1 MQKNIFII
9 YLDRNKFDCMVQ
21 NQIVPVRYDFSL
33 HTVKDFEVLNKDALY
48 SEIHTFLTTH
58 HISSCSVIMI
68 LSNNVIFEKD
78 LSEDKS
84 NQSSDV
90 ATLFL
95 ERIPYETIMHRTIKF
110 DKKTKIVATNK
121 MYLDLLKDAFEKD
134 HCKVLLTIP
143 EFVVGN
149 LISQKGLDTVAI
161 KKIISKMDS
170 LKQYDLSHLQYAQN
184 SSQSHEE
191 LSSIPEKKSHTR
203 LIVLLLVF
211 ILLIGILIVLFLIS
225 QKSSKKTIPK
235 SSVKKNQLT
244 PFPTST
250 TIILT
255 PEITPQEELISP
267 AEITE
272 TFTQ

>member
-9 YLDRNKFDCMVQ
+9 YLDRNKFDCMMQ
-21 NQIVPVRYDFSL
+21 NQIVPVRYDFPP

-48 SEIHTFLTTH
+48 SEIHIFLTTH
-58 HISSCSVIMI
+58 HISSCSVIII

-84 NQSSDV
+84 DQSSD
-90 ATLFL
+90 ATTLFL

-134 HCKVLLTIP
+134 QCKVLLMIP
-143 EFVVGN
+143 EFVVGD

-170 LKQYDLSHLQYAQN
+170 LKQYDLSHLPYVQN
-184 SSQSHEE
+184 SAQSHEE
-191 LSSIPEKKSHTR
+191 PSAMPEKKSHMR
-203 LIVLLLVF
+203 LIMLLFVF
-211 ILLIGILIVLFLIS
+211 ILLIGILVVLFFIS
-225 QKSSKKTIPK
+225 QKSSKKTIQKP
-235 SSVKKNQLT
+235 SVKQNQLT
-244 PFPTST
+244 PSPAST

-255 PEITPQEELISP
+255 PEITPLEELIP
-267 AEITE
+267 PTE
-272 TFTQ
+272 TVETTQ